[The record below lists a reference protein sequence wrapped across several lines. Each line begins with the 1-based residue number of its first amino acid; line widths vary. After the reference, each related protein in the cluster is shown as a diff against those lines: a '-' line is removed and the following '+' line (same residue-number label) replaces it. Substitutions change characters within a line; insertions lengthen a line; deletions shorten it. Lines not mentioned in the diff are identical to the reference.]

1 LPEDWEAWEAQQ
13 RGVQSV
19 GARYSLLARGE
30 PANQGLRGDDNRI
43 RGFWNEWRRL
53 MNTTANAPPQ

>member
-1 LPEDWEAWEAQQ
+1 V
-13 RGVQSV
+13 GV
-19 GARYSLLARGE
+19 RYSLLARGE

-43 RGFWNEWRRL
+43 RSFWNEWRRL